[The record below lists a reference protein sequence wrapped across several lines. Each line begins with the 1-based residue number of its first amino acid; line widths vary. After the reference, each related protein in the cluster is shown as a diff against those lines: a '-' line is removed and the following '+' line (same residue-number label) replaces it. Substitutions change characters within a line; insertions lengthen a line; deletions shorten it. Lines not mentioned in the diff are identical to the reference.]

1 MHLNHIAIRRF
12 SLHGYIHAHVTC
24 VCVYV
29 CMCMRVYI
37 HVHLRDSTSNR
48 NTDSFLFGNII
59 FHHHFSSKKKKKGA
73 NKFSNNTSFDPSHVS
88 TLFQPSS
95 FHPSKFS
102 SHPVSSHLT
111 RTSLNASSTHL
122 ARAFAALLEH
132 SRGGS
137 RRDDWMRRRRQ
148 TRANQPEGKK
158 SDRLFRTG

>member
-1 MHLNHIAIRRF
+1 MHLNHIAIRRL

-24 VCVYV
+24 VCVSMCV
-29 CMCMRVYI
+29 CVCVCIYMYTFATR
-37 HVHLRDSTSNR
+37 LR
-48 NTDSFLFGNII
+48 NTESFLFGNII

-102 SHPVSSHLT
+102 SRPVSSHLT

>member
-1 MHLNHIAIRRF
+1 MHLNHIAIRRL

-24 VCVYV
+24 MCVSMCVCVCV
-29 CMCMRVYI
+29 CIYMYTFATR
-37 HVHLRDSTSNR
+37 LR

-102 SHPVSSHLT
+102 SRPVSSHLT